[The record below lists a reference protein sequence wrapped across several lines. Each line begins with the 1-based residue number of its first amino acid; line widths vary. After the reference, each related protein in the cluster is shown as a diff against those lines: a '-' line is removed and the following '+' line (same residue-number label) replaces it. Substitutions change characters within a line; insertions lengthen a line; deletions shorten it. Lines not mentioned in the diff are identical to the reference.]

1 MENESNKKHY
11 NPYIVFCIIFSN
23 FVVLL
28 IVLNM
33 ALFFLYFSIDVYR
46 QRNAPAYPQVNS
58 DYFRQAFPYLSEAEL
73 KEFNEEHRRTM
84 QIFEPFVG
92 HKPVQYDWKGNI
104 VDPSQS
110 KYIKINPNG
119 YREIKNQSAWP
130 ANTKDINIFFFGGS
144 TAFGYG
150 TPFDRTIASYLQE
163 FMRSSIHQTINIY
176 NFGRTGYT
184 STQER
189 LLFEDLLL
197 KGNIPTIALF
207 FHGLNDSFVHYQ
219 DGMDIQYIERYEKYD
234 ASTNRAY
241 ILNNTLTIRGRCEN
255 MILAL
260 NYLPMKRLADS
271 LKYGLGLASPLEK
284 TQAHVVDSDSKRR
297 QRYERLSVNQD
308 WIDHIALK
316 YRVSTL
322 HIIQPIP
329 VYKYDIQ
336 YHFLSSVP
344 GDYFSRFY
352 DGPFVFYRD
361 ILENSEIRKRQ
372 NVLWLADIQENMR
385 RNLYV
390 DDCHYTAEFN
400 QILAEEIGKKVLKLL
415 FQDTH

>member
-1 MENESNKKHY
+1 MESESNKKHY
-11 NPYIVFCIIFSN
+11 NPYIVFCIIVSN
-23 FVVLL
+23 FIVLLVVLN
-28 IVLNM
+28 V
-33 ALFFLYFSIDVYR
+33 ALFFLYFSIDIYR
-46 QRNAPAYPQVNS
+46 QRNTPAYPQVNP
-58 DYFRQAFPYLSEAEL
+58 DHLRQAFPYLSEAEL
-73 KEFNEEHRRTM
+73 KEFNEEHHRTM
-84 QIFEPFVG
+84 QIFAPFVG
-92 HKPVQYDWKGNI
+92 YRPVQYDREGNI

-130 ANTKDINIFFFGGS
+130 VNPKDINIFFFGGS
-144 TAFGYG
+144 TGFGYG
-150 TPFDRTIASYLQE
+150 APFDKTIASYLQE

-176 NFGRTGYT
+176 NFGRPAYT

-207 FHGLNDSFVHYQ
+207 FHGLNDSFVHNQ
-219 DGMDIQYIERYEKYD
+219 DGMDIGYIKRYDEYD

-241 ILNNTLTIRGRCEN
+241 ILNNTLRIKGRCEN

-271 LKYGLGLASPLEK
+271 LKYGLGLSSPLEK
-284 TQAHVVDSDSKRR
+284 IQVQVVDSDSKRR
-297 QRYERLSVNQD
+297 QRYERLSVNQEM
-308 WIDHIALK
+308 IDHIALR
-316 YRVSTL
+316 YRVFTL

-352 DGPFVFYRD
+352 EGPFIVYRD
-361 ILENSEIRKRQ
+361 ILENSELRKQQ

-385 RNLYV
+385 RNLYI

-400 QILAEEIGKKVLKLL
+400 QILAEAIGREVLKVM
-415 FQDTH
+415 FQDVH